1 VALNCGA
8 IPREIIESELF
19 GHEKG
24 AFTGALVK
32 RMGRIEQAHG
42 GTLFLDEVSEMP
54 PDLQVKFLRVLEERR
69 VTPVGGND
77 SKESDF
83 RLVSATNRDL
93 KKEIEAGRF
102 RQDLY
107 YRLKGVVVDLPALRE
122 RPEDVPLLAE
132 RFREVFAKEH
142 ERAVTGFTPAALS
155 VLMSYA
161 WPGNVR
167 EMKSAIEWA
176 VFSASGTR
184 IEVADLPPDVRAGHE
199 DDAPRPEG
207 QAPMSHAAILVGKTM
222 AEIEKEAILTALQ
235 ASGGNRRKAAERL
248 DIGLRTL
255 QRKLKE
261 YRGEPAGDEDEADD
275 EASESSD

>member
-1 VALNCGA
+1 
-8 IPREIIESELF
+8 
-19 GHEKG
+19 
-24 AFTGALVK
+24 
-32 RMGRIEQAHG
+32 
-42 GTLFLDEVSEMP
+42 MP

-93 KKEIEAGRF
+93 KKEIEVGRF

-122 RPEDVPLLAE
+122 RAEDVPLLAE

-142 ERAVTGFTPAALS
+142 DRAVTGFTPAALS
-155 VLMSYA
+155 ALMSHP

-176 VFSASGTR
+176 VFSAAGPR
-184 IEVADLPPDVRAGHE
+184 IDVGDLPPDVKGDLPAEGARAGGGVSV
-199 DDAPRPEG
+199 AP
-207 QAPMSHAAILVGKTM
+207 SAILIGKTM

-261 YRGEPAGDEDEADD
+261 YRGETGGDEGEDEGED
-275 EASESSD
+275 EGPEPSV

>member
-1 VALNCGA
+1 
-8 IPREIIESELF
+8 
-19 GHEKG
+19 
-24 AFTGALVK
+24 
-32 RMGRIEQAHG
+32 
-42 GTLFLDEVSEMP
+42 
-54 PDLQVKFLRVLEERR
+54 VKFLRVLEERR

-93 KKEIEAGRF
+93 KKEIEVGRF

-107 YRLKGVVVDLPALRE
+107 YRLKGVVVDLPPLRE
-122 RPEDVPLLAE
+122 RREDVPLLAE
-132 RFREVFAKEH
+132 RFRELFAKEH

-155 VLMSYA
+155 ALMSYP

-176 VFSASGTR
+176 VFSAAGPR
-184 IEVADLPPDVRAGHE
+184 IEVSDLPPDVKGDAEADGPRA
-199 DDAPRPEG
+199 EG
-207 QAPMSHAAILVGKTM
+207 AASFASSGILVGKTM

-248 DIGLRTL
+248 EIGLRTL

-261 YRGEPAGDEDEADD
+261 YRGEGGSDEGEEESEDD
-275 EASESSD
+275 GPEPSD